1 MKALPLVV
9 AVAALLAACSPKED
23 VQRAAPGRT
32 AIRLATDWRAE
43 AEHGGFYEALANGE
57 YAKRGLNVTIVP
69 GGPGVNVP
77 QLVASGAVE
86 LGVGSNS
93 FVVMNLANEHV
104 PVRAVA
110 AFMQ

>member
-1 MKALPLVV
+1 MRVLTVAAMAL
-9 AVAALLAACSPKED
+9 AALLAACAPASKP
-23 VQRAAPGRT
+23 AASSDGRT

-57 YAKRGLNVTIVP
+57 YAKRGLDVTIVP

-86 LGVGSNS
+86 LGIGSNS
-93 FVVMNLANEHV
+93 FVVMNLA
-104 PVRAVA
+104 
-110 AFMQ
+110 